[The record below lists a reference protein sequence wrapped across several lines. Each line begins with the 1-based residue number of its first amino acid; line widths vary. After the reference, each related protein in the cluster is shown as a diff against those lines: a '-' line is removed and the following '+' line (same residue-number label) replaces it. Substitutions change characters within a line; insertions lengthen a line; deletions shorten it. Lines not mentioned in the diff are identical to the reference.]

1 MANSEEPRQPSER
14 TVHLEFAVEEWYQVG
29 RGIVLLRCEDVDAA
43 AKYIGKSK
51 DR

>member
-14 TVHLEFAVEEWYQVG
+14 TVHLEIAVEEWYQVG
-29 RGIVLLRCEDVDAA
+29 RGIVLLRFEDVEAA
-43 AKYIGKSK
+43 AKYIGISK